1 MMDLNDVDFDEDFGI
16 KKEEINEKLVKL
28 KKEIFMWVKV
38 VCISLISEELDY
50 MYLWFYNFYIFS
62 LFEILFIGWE
72 KY

>member
-1 MMDLNDVDFDEDFGI
+1 MDLNDVDFDEDFGI

-38 VCISLISEELDY
+38 VCLSLISEELNY
-50 MYLWFYNFYIFS
+50 MYLWFCNFYVFS